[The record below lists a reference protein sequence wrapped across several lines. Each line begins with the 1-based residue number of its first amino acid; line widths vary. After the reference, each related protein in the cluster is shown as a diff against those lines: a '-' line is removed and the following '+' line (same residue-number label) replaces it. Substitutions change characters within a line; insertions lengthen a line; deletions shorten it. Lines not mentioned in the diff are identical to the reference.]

1 MKKFFKSFSIIGLI
15 MFVMCAVLGVGDVS
29 GAVMSA
35 DGAAAAAAGTQATDI
50 AGGEAKGSP
59 ASEAGTITSAN
70 NDGDSRNAL
79 ATWDY
84 RRWAP
89 DLIKDPVE
97 REVIQC
103 RSYATP
109 LDTMLSYIGSEKINN
124 LRFKYW
130 QIGEGTLKD
139 TILKFVP
146 NAAVSEDDAER
157 SGVTGKAY
165 IAGSHT
171 NAVHEND
178 NLLVAGDG
186 DGNELYLFVQSVALN
201 QTTTIGQD
209 ANVPVIELNVC
220 IDMEQ
225 AEKTQA
231 GKYQIPAIAANTDCY
246 ICGNAHNELD
256 VTSASLEFLPTEK
269 KGYAQIFKREITISN
284 YAQMADKEF
293 KWDMNEIERETVYRW
308 KKEKEM
314 AFLFGRMSRVF
325 DKNGKE
331 VLRTAGVFRTILA
344 WQKKN
349 PRDGITYINGAI
361 KVNSAA
367 AKPEEE
373 FVDMMKA
380 IFVGNN
386 GNTER
391 FAFAGPSAIA
401 KLSKMMAKGIQK
413 NQDADK
419 TDIVAGITFTKIV
432 SKFGVINLIYHPL
445 FEETP
450 YKDYILIIDPQF
462 LKKKEVLPVDR
473 QEVDGREHLIVNG
486 KIVILSETSGVAVYN
501 PEAHKVVKLV

>member
-1 MKKFFKSFSIIGLI
+1 MKKFFKNFSLLGFI
-15 MFVMCAVLGVGDVS
+15 MLSLCVVLGVGDVS
-29 GAVMSA
+29 GAVIGA
-35 DGAAAAAAGTQATDI
+35 DGAAAGTVATDI

-59 ASEAGTITSAN
+59 ASEAGTMTSAN
-70 NDGDSRNAL
+70 MDGDGKSNAL

-130 QIGEGTLKD
+130 QIGEVSLKD
-139 TILKFVP
+139 
-146 NAAVSEDDAER
+146 AVLGFDQ
-157 SGVTGKAY
+157 G
-165 IAGSHT
+165 AGSADKERVTATMYLDPTHT
-171 NAVHEND
+171 NTVHAND
-178 NLLVAGDG
+178 NILVTSDG
-186 DGNELYLFVQSVALN
+186 DDEELYLFVQDVALN
-201 QTTTIGQD
+201 KKVTLNGQQVFVTELTVTAD
-209 ANVPVIELNVC
+209 EEQVVETEVGSELYVIP
-220 IDMEQ
+220 D
-225 AEKTQA
+225 
-231 GKYQIPAIAANTDCY
+231 IAAATE
-246 ICGNAHNELD
+246 IFVCGNAHNELD

-314 AFLFGRMSRVF
+314 AFLFGKMSRVF
-325 DKNGKE
+325 DKNGRE

-344 WQKKN
+344 WQKKHQH
-349 PRDGITYINGAI
+349 DGITYTGKGAI
-361 KVNSAA
+361 KVTTSNHY
-367 AKPEEE
+367 EEE

-432 SKFGVINLIYHPL
+432 SKFGVINLISHPL

-450 YKDYILIIDPQF
+450 YKDYMLVIDPQF

-473 QEVDGREHLIVNG
+473 QEVDGKEHLIVNG

-501 PEAHKVVKLV
+501 PEAHKVVRFV